1 MTRVR
6 IAVSLLALV
15 FAVTALAPCAFAR
28 AGELGRQGDVV
39 STLESLHSDAR
50 ARTGHHALAHPCH
63 DSVRASLK
71 APCPCGCGERAAGPA
86 LGALGV
92 ALLLAPLAL
101 PAPSRT
107 RGRFLSRARFALAP
121 PRVIEKVPRSA

>member
-28 AGELGRQGDVV
+28 AGELGRQGGV
-39 STLESLHSDAR
+39 STLESLHSDAP
-50 ARTGHHALAHPCH
+50 ARTGPHELAHPCH

-71 APCPCGCGERAAGPA
+71 APCPCGCGERAPGPA